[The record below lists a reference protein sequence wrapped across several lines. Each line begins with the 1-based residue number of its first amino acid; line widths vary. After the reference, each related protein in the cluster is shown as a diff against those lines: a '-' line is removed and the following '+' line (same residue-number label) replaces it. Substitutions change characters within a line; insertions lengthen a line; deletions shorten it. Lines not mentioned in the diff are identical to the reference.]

1 VKRDGLYKQP
11 GSRFYYCSYTLP
23 NGTRVREST
32 KCVTKNDAE
41 TYLAGKRVARANGA
55 LFTGAKAVTL
65 ADLQT
70 LAEDRYRADG
80 NRALKRLQ
88 LAWKA
93 LRHDDTG
100 LPARALDVT
109 TAAVTAYER
118 RRLDA
123 GRSRSTVN
131 YELACLRRAWRL
143 AIEAK
148 LLPADSKPVI
158 HTPTPD
164 NARTGV
170 LTRDE
175 VAAITA
181 KLPAWAAPVVWF
193 LFFTGWRV
201 NEALALRW
209 RANVDQRRKLLRL
222 EAAET
227 KGGKARTFPFGSLPL
242 LEQLLTRQRATPVAS
257 DFVFSD
263 NGRSIIYKELRL
275 AWRAACRKAKLGGR
289 LMHDLRRSAASQLV
303 EAGVD
308 QHTIMELCGWDT
320 PSMFFRYHIV
330 KEDAKQAAVAK
341 LAQTLE
347 PVPA

>member
-1 VKRDGLYKQP
+1 MKMRDGLYRRVRSPYWWAQY
-11 GSRFYYCSYTLP
+11 RA
-23 NGTRVREST
+23 NGRTIREST
-32 KCVTKNDAE
+32 GCERREDAE

-55 LFTGAKAVTL
+55 LFLGAKDVTL

-70 LAEDRYRADG
+70 LAEDRYKADG

-93 LRHDDTG
+93 LRHEKTG

-118 RRLDA
+118 RRLEA

-158 HTPTPD
+158 HTPAPD

-175 VAAITA
+175 VAAIA
-181 KLPAWAAPVVWF
+181 EKLPAWAVPVVWF
-193 LFFTGWRV
+193 LFCTGWRV
-201 NEALALRW
+201 NEALGLTW
-209 RANVDQRRKLLRL
+209 KANVDQRRKLLRL
-222 EAAET
+222 EVADT
-227 KGGKARTFPFGSLPL
+227 KGGKARTFPFGSFPL

-263 NGRSIIYKELRL
+263 GGRSLIYKELRQ
-275 AWRAACRKAKLGGR
+275 AWKAACRKAKLPGR

-330 KEDAKQAAVAK
+330 KEDAKTAAVAK
-341 LAQTLE
+341 LATALE